1 MPAAQLVSSG
11 IERIINQ
18 LLKLDASS
26 VLLLQKLSNKQLS
39 VDIHEL
45 PWIFK
50 FSFSDQV
57 DVLTVMPD
65 EELLSDCHL
74 ALSLSTLQKLK
85 DTSQITR
92 LIQNGELVLEGDV
105 AIAQQFSQLITEL
118 DIDWEEL
125 LSKYTGDLLAHNTF
139 RLGKKLIHSAKAKA
153 NRLATTL
160 GDAAIEEKRIAAPA
174 ILVVDFCDQVNE
186 LRSATDRLSAK
197 ISRLESQS
205 TLSPNKQSN

>member
-11 IERIINQ
+11 IEGIINQ

-26 VLLLQKLSNKQLS
+26 ASLLKKLAGKQLS

-45 PWIFK
+45 PWTLK

-57 DVLTVMPD
+57 DVLVVMPD
-65 EELLSDCHL
+65 EALQSDCHL

-125 LSKYTGDLLAHNTF
+125 LSKYTGDVLAHNTF
-139 RLGKKLIHSAKAKA
+139 RFGKKLIHNVKSQA
-153 NRLATTL
+153 NRLAVTL
-160 GDAAIEEKRIAAPA
+160 ADAAIEEKRIAAPP
-174 ILVVDFCDQVNE
+174 ILVVDFCDQVDE
-186 LRSATDRLSAK
+186 LRSATDRLDAK

-205 TLSPNKQSN
+205 STSSNKQSS